1 MYFNWNENTIR
12 WYLNAETHTGFY
24 KKLADDI
31 RPMVIG
37 YESLCDLGC
46 GAALFDFAM
55 APYMESIEC
64 VDINEIALSSVED
77 RARQYGLRNIR
88 TRLADSDT
96 ITGKWDVVFMSF
108 FGSRDLDRYL
118 PLCKKLIAVVTSDF
132 DTELFPRRERNVSRN
147 TVENT
152 IEYLDSK
159 GIANKLTR
167 RTYEFGQPFTSREDA
182 ELFVQTY
189 APYASPEEAETFLDD
204 RLEQTGNQAFPYYI
218 PRMKAVGIFEVK
230 GDLI

>member
-12 WYLNAETHTGFY
+12 WYMNAETHTGFY

-31 RPMVIG
+31 RPMVCG
-37 YESLCDLGC
+37 YKSLCDLGC

-77 RARQYGLRNIR
+77 RAKQNGLLNIH
-88 TRLADSDT
+88 THLADCDT
-96 ITGKWDVVFMSF
+96 LSGEWDVVFMSF
-108 FGSRDLDRYL
+108 FGSRDLERYL
-118 PLCKKLIAVVTSDF
+118 LICKKLIAVVASES
-132 DTELFPRRERNVSRN
+132 DTELFPRGERSISRN

-152 IEYLDSK
+152 LEYLDNK
-159 GIANKLTR
+159 GIAYMLTR
-167 RTYEFGQPFTSREDA
+167 RMYEFGQPFASREDA

-189 APYASPEEAETFLDD
+189 APYTSSEEMSAFLDA
-204 RLEQTGNQAFPYYI
+204 RLVQTGNNEFPIHI
-218 PRMKAVGIFEVK
+218 PRLKSVGIFELK
-230 GDLI
+230 CDL